1 VDASDILLMIFSGFL
16 GFGIP
21 ILFWIGTL
29 VFGIVMLR
37 RGGARPERFFIAGS
51 ALNILATILRIPVLY
66 LPIWLHVRD
75 YDADT
80 MESINFGTGL
90 FINIIFALGVMC
102 LLYAFWLKFNRNR
115 TEQAV
120 SVETES

>member
-1 VDASDILLMIFSGFL
+1 VDASDILLMIFSRFL

-120 SVETES
+120 STKAES